1 MPDSQGLVL
10 QLFSAHRICWCISF
24 YPVVN
29 LWEHSDGATHLTKWS
44 KWILRDSTVRA
55 FTTMSKS
62 STFAVW
68 MLCYTGTTW
77 HMYLFPA
84 DPPGKKPDPR
94 TWIGDF
100 NLTLWENAL
109 GEQPWRVT
117 AQTMPRKDHKIIGS
131 RVMRPNFNR
140 SNEII
145 CLSPRWV
152 STELPSLDF
161 AHHVGAG
168 GHADSLLDFLSRFR
182 VDVNICF
189 AVRRSFLWES
199 TLQTDRR
206 VESDEIVTGY
216 WNESQWLLH
225 SYGCTVFEK
234 VKGLTTVLLCSR

>member
-1 MPDSQGLVL
+1 MTIKGAADATTAWPLFAATLLGIPGKSQPKLQSKAMGAYEGWQEFVGMTCNQGLMFGCVRLLVVHLQLYVWIQALTKQALHYFTLYIYIYLPDSQGLVL

-94 TWIGDF
+94 
-100 NLTLWENAL
+100 
-109 GEQPWRVT
+109 
-117 AQTMPRKDHKIIGS
+117 
-131 RVMRPNFNR
+131 
-140 SNEII
+140 
-145 CLSPRWV
+145 
-152 STELPSLDF
+152 
-161 AHHVGAG
+161 
-168 GHADSLLDFLSRFR
+168 
-182 VDVNICF
+182 
-189 AVRRSFLWES
+189 
-199 TLQTDRR
+199 
-206 VESDEIVTGY
+206 
-216 WNESQWLLH
+216 
-225 SYGCTVFEK
+225 
-234 VKGLTTVLLCSR
+234 